1 MKKTIVIVILAVYIA
16 SIAVVNFFG
25 LEVKVFEGTTYVSS
39 IQCDSITFHGDNSRV
54 ITASQYTGKNSDIPL
69 FIFDFIP
76 PADGTSYTSDED
88 SITSNPNIIEINY
101 EIFPHLADEAGIKF
115 EYDEGAGVVAF
126 HELSSS
132 FVFLK
137 PQMFTL
143 TIKATDGSNVSCQVC
158 ILGRVPASQG
168 QPAN

>member
-1 MKKTIVIVILAVYIA
+1 MKKTIIIIILAVYIA

-25 LEVKVFEGTTYVSS
+25 LEIKIFEGTTYVSS
-39 IQCDSITFHGDNSRV
+39 IQCDTITFHGDNSKT
-54 ITASQYTGKNSDIPL
+54 ITASQYIGKNNDIPL

-76 PADGTSYTSDED
+76 ADPDNPYTSDED
-88 SITSNPNIIEINY
+88 SINSNPNIIQIDY
-101 EIFPHLADEAGIKF
+101 EILPHLADEAGIKF

-126 HELSSS
+126 HELSET